1 MVLADSFTFRGECP
15 AMPFWQSLLRFL
27 GLTRSDRLSLKVDP
41 QTIQSLNALARRER
55 RSEKELAVE
64 LLLAALVQRGAADEY
79 FRLWESLS
87 PREQQVTALVC
98 LGYTNAQ
105 IASRLVLSQETVK
118 THVRNVLYKFNLRSK
133 PALRRAL
140 AEWDFSAWQD
150 PDI

>member
-1 MVLADSFTFRGECP
+1 
-15 AMPFWQSLLRFL
+15 MPFWQSLRRFL
-27 GLTRSDRLSLKVDP
+27 GLARPDRLSLEVDRE
-41 QTIQSLNALARRER
+41 TIQSLHTLARRER
-55 RSEKELAVE
+55 RSEKELAAE
-64 LLLAALVQRGAADEY
+64 LLLSALVQRGAADVY
-79 FRLWESLS
+79 LKSWEGLS

-140 AEWDFSAWQD
+140 VEWDFSAWQD

>member
-1 MVLADSFTFRGECP
+1 
-15 AMPFWQSLLRFL
+15 MPFWQSLLRFL
-27 GLTRSDRLSLKVDP
+27 RFARSDRLNLKVDP
-41 QTIQSLNALARRER
+41 DTIQSLRLLAQRER
-55 RSEKELAVE
+55 RSEKELAAE
-64 LLLAALVQRGAADEY
+64 LLFMALVQRGGADVY
-79 FRLWESLS
+79 LKCWEALS
-87 PREQQVTALVC
+87 PREQQVTALIC